1 MRPVI
6 NFAVLCVFICA
17 ATTLAACGGK
27 SSSAPETAPVAKEAR
42 DAFLTGSQVISI
54 PPVSSRATGTFSMKL
69 DSVTGQLSGSL
80 KLSQMAHKVTAV
92 GIRAGAIGQNGDLV
106 VSLIETPAGSGIW
119 TLPAEATALTA
130 TQTDLF
136 RNAGLYVDVRTDVFP
151 NGEIRGQFLSFAANV
166 QPIFDAQCV
175 SCHDP
180 GKQAQFTYLFLASP
194 YSFYS
199 LVNQPATQS
208 SGIRVI
214 PYDATG
220 SFLLSKTTGN
230 GLPAGVSRMPPGGP
244 FLSDAEEN
252 LIRTWIIM
260 GALND

>member
-1 MRPVI
+1 MRHSLHFVVWCI
-6 NFAVLCVFICA
+6 FIFTA
-17 ATTLAACGGK
+17 AALAACGGK
-27 SSSAPETAPVAKEAR
+27 SSSAPETAPVAKVTR

-54 PPVSSRATGTFSMKL
+54 PPVSSRATGTFSLKL

-92 GIRAGAIGQNGDLV
+92 GIREGAIGANGDLI
-106 VSLIETPAGSGIW
+106 VSLVETPAGSGVW
-119 TLPAEATALTA
+119 TLPADATALTT

-136 RNAGLYVDVRTDVFP
+136 RNAGLYADVRTDVFP
-151 NGEIRGQFLSFAANV
+151 NGEIRGQFMSFAANI

-180 GKQAQFTYLFLASP
+180 GKQAQFTYLFLAAP

-214 PYDATG
+214 PYDAAG

-244 FLSDAEEN
+244 FLSDTEEN

>member
-1 MRPVI
+1 MRHSL
-6 NFAVLCVFICA
+6 NFVAWCIFFCTA
-17 ATTLAACGGK
+17 SALAACGGK
-27 SSSAPETAPVAKEAR
+27 SSSTPEAAPVAKVTR
-42 DAFLTGSQVISI
+42 DAFLTGNQVISI
-54 PPVSSRATGTFSMKL
+54 PPVSSRATGTLSL
-69 DSVTGQLSGSL
+69 ELNSDTGQLSGSL

-92 GIRAGAIGQNGDLV
+92 GIREGAIGANGDLI
-106 VSLIETPAGSGIW
+106 VSLVETPAGSGVW
-119 TLPAEATALTA
+119 TVPADATALTGA
-130 TQTDLF
+130 QTDLF

-151 NGEIRGQFLSFAANV
+151 NGEIRGQLMSFAANV

-180 GKQAQFTYLFLASP
+180 GKQAQFTYLFLAAP

-214 PYDATG
+214 PYDAAG
-220 SFLLSKTTGN
+220 SFLLSKTTGD

-252 LIRTWIIM
+252 LIRTWINM